1 VRRIGGVPALAAL
14 LAVPLAALLLSLVAG
29 SEAGAAVSPVG
40 APPVVLVDTTTTVP
54 PTTTTTPPVTTTT
67 TSTVPPTTTSS
78 PSTTTEPTTTSTTS
92 SEPTTTSTTAPI
104 IDTRSTSSFPTGLV
118 VLIVVL
124 VVLIVVV
131 ALLLRARS
139 RRGAETA
146 WRRVVV
152 PALSEARLARESLL
166 SGNAASPDPQVRGA
180 VEVQVEKAAT
190 ALERSVSSAPDPD
203 TGTLARTAATA
214 LRGLAFA
221 IEADRLLRT
230 GTAPP
235 TGVQLAQADE
245 ARRDRASELDSALAR
260 LSAQVETGGDGRARR

>member
-1 VRRIGGVPALAAL
+1 MRRIGRVPALAAL

-29 SEAGAAVSPVG
+29 SEPGAAVSPVG
-40 APPVVLVDTTTTVP
+40 APPVVLVDTTTTVS
-54 PTTTTTPPVTTTT
+54 PTTTTTPPTTTSTTEAPTTTSTTTT
-67 TSTVPPTTTSS
+67 TEPSS
-78 PSTTTEPTTTSTTS
+78 TSTTS
-92 SEPTTTSTTAPI
+92 SEPTTTTTTTTAPI

-131 ALLLRARS
+131 ALVLRARS

-166 SGNAASPDPQVRGA
+166 SGNAASPDPEVRGA

-245 ARRDRASELDSALAR
+245 ARRDRASELDSALSR
-260 LSAQVETGGDGRARR
+260 LSAQVETAGDGRARH